1 MGNYKHILF
10 AADLD
15 PKDDEAIADKALQI
29 AKAFGAKLSLI
40 HVVDFVYNYGL
51 PDGTSKVH
59 EWQEELETQA
69 REQLKKL
76 GDRVGVPEERQILP
90 IGRPKDM
97 ILKAADKNDVDLIVV
112 GSHGR
117 HGLTEFFLG
126 STSNDVVH
134 DAKCDILAI
143 RIPEKS

>member
-15 PKDDEAIADKALQI
+15 PQDDETVAEKALQI
-29 AKAFGAKLSLI
+29 ANAFGAKLSLI

-51 PDGTSKVH
+51 PDGTTKVH
-59 EWQEELETQA
+59 EWQEELERQA
-69 REQLKKL
+69 KEQLQKLGKKL
-76 GDRVGVPEERQILP
+76 DVPEERQILP

-97 ILKAADKNDVDLIVV
+97 ILKAAEKNDVDLIVL

-134 DAKCDILAI
+134 DARCDILAI
-143 RIPEKS
+143 RIPKKS